1 MTNKAGPTQS
11 LNVTSEELQAISFA
25 LQWNYIVTAG
35 TSETKRQWH
44 SQRKTINGVL
54 KKIKALQKEAK

>member
-1 MTNKAGPTQS
+1 MKEKQGQTQS

-35 TSETKRQWH
+35 NSETQRQWH
-44 SQRKTINGVL
+44 HQHKTINGVL
-54 KKIKALQKEAK
+54 KKIKALQTGAN

>member
-25 LQWNYIVTAG
+25 LQWSYMVTAANSP
-35 TSETKRQWH
+35 TDRDWKH
-44 SQRKTINGVL
+44 KHKTINGVL
-54 KKIKALQKEAK
+54 KKIKALQKEGN